1 MAFRRDRTSQLVILR
16 TLAIDHN
23 FRGHAMV
30 SKNSRVT
37 IKAIYDNVHL
47 ALWASLVSFLVYFAT
62 VVVPNIPAAQARFQR
77 FQIQQIAAEHE
88 FYCDKWGMGEHK
100 QAHDRCILDLQ
111 AFRAKVEQRMSDNL
125 QSDF

>member
-1 MAFRRDRTSQLVILR
+1 
-16 TLAIDHN
+16 
-23 FRGHAMV
+23 MV

-37 IKAIYDNVHL
+37 INAIYDNVHL

-77 FQIQQIAAEHE
+77 FPIQQIAAEHE